1 MIEGEVLNETSLV
14 KPTFTMDVEVKIPKD
29 LPKVEHNLDQ
39 LKEYAINLNE
49 FYKKVIIT
57 NKDIKEAEAE
67 KAKLNTLINQVKRLR
82 IDKVKEYKQPADD
95 FENTAKEIESILSEA
110 SNTIKSSLDI
120 FENKRIE
127 DKRIQVIRPL
137 INNAISQAFVK
148 GYLIDVHLIV
158 ENPKWYNKT
167 YKDTDI
173 EKEIWEQIDEFIR
186 QESELNTGI
195 EVIKS
200 NISMANNPN
209 LNEAMYIERF
219 KHSRDLTAVLN
230 DISRDNNVSRETANE
245 QQRTANE
252 QQMTIDD
259 IFGTR
264 PQIDGDWVVE
274 EPKFNITFRGD
285 ADQIY
290 KLRAYAKELGMEEL

>member
-67 KAKLNTLINQVKRLR
+67 KAKLNKLIEQVKRLR

-95 FENTAKEIESILSEA
+95 FEKTAKEIETILGSA
-110 SNTIKSSLDI
+110 SDTIKYSLDI

-127 DKRIQVIRPL
+127 EKKKNIITPIL
-137 INNAISQAFVK
+137 NNAISQAFVK
-148 GYLIDVHLIV
+148 GYLIDSNLIV

-167 YKDTDI
+167 YKDADI
-173 EKEIWEQIDEFIR
+173 ENDIQSQIDEMIR
-186 QESELNTGI
+186 LEATLNEGI

-200 NISMANNPN
+200 NIKMANNPN

-230 DISRDNNVSRETANE
+230 DISRDNNVSHETLK
-245 QQRTANE
+245 E

-259 IFGTR
+259 IFGTT

-290 KLRAYAKELGMEEL
+290 KLRAYAKELGMEEV

>member
-14 KPTFTMDVEVKIPKD
+14 KPIFTMDVEVKIPD
-29 LPKVEHNLDQ
+29 NLPKVEHNLDQ

-57 NKDIKEAEAE
+57 NKDIKEAESE
-67 KAKLNTLINQVKRLR
+67 KAKLNKLIEQVKRLR

-95 FENTAKEIESILSEA
+95 FEKTAKEIESILGNA
-110 SNTIKSSLDI
+110 ADTIKLSLDI
-120 FENKRIE
+120 FENKRMDEKKEKII
-127 DKRIQVIRPL
+127 KPL
-137 INNAISQAFVK
+137 INNAISQAFVN
-148 GYLIDVHLIV
+148 GYLIDSNRII

-167 YKDTDI
+167 FKDSDI
-173 EKEIWEQIDEFIR
+173 EEEIWEQIDEFIK

-219 KHSRDLTAVLN
+219 KHSRDLASVLN
-230 DISRDNNVSRETANE
+230 DISRDNNVSHETSKE
-245 QQRTANE
+245 QQTT
-252 QQMTIDD
+252 MDD
-259 IFGTR
+259 IFGTSIH
-264 PQIDGDWVVE
+264 PGGDWVVE
-274 EPKFNITFRGD
+274 DVLNTVSFRGN
-285 ADQIY
+285 ANQVTQ
-290 KLRAYAKELGMEEL
+290 LRAYAQQLGMEEL

>member
-158 ENPKWYNKT
+158 ENPKWFNKT

-173 EKEIWEQIDEFIR
+173 ERDIQSQVDEIIR
-186 QESELNTGI
+186 LETSLNEGI
-195 EVIKS
+195 EAIKLT
-200 NISMANNPN
+200 ISTVNNPN

-219 KHSRDLTAVLN
+219 KHSRDLASVLN
-230 DISRDNNVSRETANE
+230 DIKRDNNVSRETANE

>member
-1 MIEGEVLNETSLV
+1 MIEAEVLNETSLV

-67 KAKLNTLINQVKRLR
+67 KAKLNKLIEQVKRLR

-95 FENTAKEIESILSEA
+95 FEKTAKEIESILGSA
-110 SNTIKSSLDI
+110 SDTIKYSLDI

-127 DKRIQVIRPL
+127 EKKKNIITPIL
-137 INNAISQAFVK
+137 NNAISQAFVK
-148 GYLIDVHLIV
+148 GYLIDSNLII

-167 YKDTDI
+167 YKDADI
-173 EKEIWEQIDEFIR
+173 ESDIQSQIDEMIR
-186 QESELNTGI
+186 LEATLNEGI

-200 NISMANNPN
+200 NIKMANNPN

-230 DISRDNNVSRETANE
+230 DISRDNNVPRETL
-245 QQRTANE
+245 NE

-259 IFGTR
+259 IFGTSIH
-264 PQIDGDWVVE
+264 PGGDWVVE
-274 EPKFNITFRGD
+274 DVLNTVSFRGNVN
-285 ADQIY
+285 QVTQ
-290 KLRAYAKELGMEEL
+290 LRAYAQQLGMEEL

>member
-1 MIEGEVLNETSLV
+1 MMEAEVLNETSLV
-14 KPTFTMDVEVKIPKD
+14 KPIFTMDVEVKIPKD

-49 FYKKVIIT
+49 FYNKIIIT

-67 KAKLNTLINQVKRLR
+67 KAKLNKLIEQVKRLR

-95 FENTAKEIESILSEA
+95 FEKTAKEIESILGNA
-110 SNTIKSSLDI
+110 ADTIKISLDI
-120 FENKRIE
+120 FENKRMDEKKEKII
-127 DKRIQVIRPL
+127 KPL
-137 INNAISQAFVK
+137 INNAISQAFVN
-148 GYLIDVHLIV
+148 GYLIDSNRII

-167 YKDTDI
+167 FKDDDI
-173 EKEIWEQIDEFIR
+173 ESDIQSQIDEIIR
-186 QESELNTGI
+186 EEDTLNQGI

-200 NISMANNPN
+200 NIKMANNNN

-230 DISRDNNVSRETANE
+230 DIARDNNVSCETLK
-245 QQRTANE
+245 E

-259 IFGTR
+259 IFGTT
-264 PQIDGDWVVE
+264 VV
-274 EPKFNITFRGD
+274 NDNNLDTITFRGKPEL
-285 ADQIY
+285 IESI
-290 KLRAYAKELGMEEL
+290 RIYAKEMGLEEVI

>member
-67 KAKLNTLINQVKRLR
+67 KAKLNKLIEQVKRLR

-95 FENTAKEIESILSEA
+95 FEKTAKEIESILGSA
-110 SNTIKSSLDI
+110 SDTIKYSLDI
-120 FENKRIE
+120 FENNRIE
-127 DKRIQVIRPL
+127 EKKEKVIKPL
-137 INNAISQAFVK
+137 LNTSISQAFGR
-148 GYLIDVHLIV
+148 GYLIDINRII

-167 YKDTDI
+167 YKDADI
-173 EKEIWEQIDEFIR
+173 ENDIQSQIDEIIR
-186 QESELNTGI
+186 EEDNLNQGI

-200 NISMANNPN
+200 NIKMANNSN

-219 KHSRDLTAVLN
+219 KHSKDLTAVLN
-230 DISRDNNVSRETANE
+230 DISRDNNVSHETLK
-245 QQRTANE
+245 E

-259 IFGTR
+259 IFGTT

-274 EPKFNITFRGD
+274 EPQFNVTFRGD

>member
-1 MIEGEVLNETSLV
+1 MMEAEVLNETSLV

-67 KAKLNTLINQVKRLR
+67 KAKLNKLIEQVKRLR

-95 FENTAKEIESILSEA
+95 FEKTAKEIESILGSA
-110 SNTIKSSLDI
+110 SDTIKHSLDI
-120 FENKRIE
+120 FENKRMDE
-127 DKRIQVIRPL
+127 KREKIIKPL
-137 INNAISQAFVK
+137 LNSVISQAFVN
-148 GYLIDVHLIV
+148 GYLIDSNRII

-167 YKDTDI
+167 YKDADI
-173 EKEIWEQIDEFIR
+173 ENDIQSQIDEIIR
-186 QESELNTGI
+186 EEDNLNQGI

-200 NISMANNPN
+200 NIKMANNSN

-219 KHSRDLTAVLN
+219 KHSRDLASVLN
-230 DISRDNNVSRETANE
+230 DISRDNNVSHETLK
-245 QQRTANE
+245 E

-259 IFGTR
+259 IFGTTVVNDNLKPIGTEAMMR
-264 PQIDGDWVVE
+264 VSFMGNGEQIG
-274 EPKFNITFRGD
+274 KI
-285 ADQIY
+285 
-290 KLRAYAKELGMEEL
+290 RAYAKELGMEEL

>member
-1 MIEGEVLNETSLV
+1 MMEAEVLNETSLV
-14 KPTFTMDVEVKIPKD
+14 KPIFTMDVEVKIPNN

-57 NKDIKEAEAE
+57 NKDIKEAESE
-67 KAKLNTLINQVKRLR
+67 KAKLNKLIEQVKRLR

-95 FENTAKEIESILSEA
+95 FEKTAKEIESILGNA
-110 SNTIKSSLDI
+110 ADTIKVSLDV

-127 DKRIQVIRPL
+127 EKKKNIIIPIL
-137 INNAISQAFVK
+137 NNAISQAFVK
-148 GYLIDVHLIV
+148 GYLIDSNLIV

-167 YKDTDI
+167 FKDSDI
-173 EKEIWEQIDEFIR
+173 EEEIWEQIDEFIR

-219 KHSRDLTAVLN
+219 KHSRDLASVLN
-230 DISRDNNVSRETANE
+230 DISRDNNVSRETENE

-252 QQMTIDD
+252 QQITIDD

-290 KLRAYAKELGMEEL
+290 KLRAYAQQLGMEEL

>member
-67 KAKLNTLINQVKRLR
+67 KAKLNKLIEQVKRLR
-82 IDKVKEYKQPADD
+82 IDKVNEYKQPADD
-95 FENTAKEIESILSEA
+95 FEKTAKEIESILGSA
-110 SNTIKSSLDI
+110 SDTIKHSLDI
-120 FENKRIE
+120 FETKRMDE
-127 DKRIQVIRPL
+127 KREKIIKPL
-137 INNAISQAFVK
+137 LNNAISQAFVN
-148 GYLIDVHLIV
+148 GYLVDSNRII

-167 YKDTDI
+167 YKDADI
-173 EKEIWEQIDEFIR
+173 ENDIQSQIDEIIR
-186 QESELNTGI
+186 EEDNLNQGI

-200 NISMANNPN
+200 NIKMANNSN

-230 DISRDNNVSRETANE
+230 DISRDNNVSHETLK
-245 QQRTANE
+245 E

-259 IFGTR
+259 IFGTT

-274 EPKFNITFRGD
+274 DPKFDITFRGD
-285 ADQIY
+285 AGQVY
-290 KLRAYAKELGMEEL
+290 KLRAYAKELGMEEV

>member
-67 KAKLNTLINQVKRLR
+67 KAKLNKLIEQVKRLR

-95 FENTAKEIESILSEA
+95 FEKTAKEIESILGSA
-110 SNTIKSSLDI
+110 SDTIKYSLDI

-127 DKRIQVIRPL
+127 EKKKNIITPIL
-137 INNAISQAFVK
+137 NNAISQAFVK
-148 GYLIDVHLIV
+148 GYLIDSNLII

-167 YKDTDI
+167 YKDADI
-173 EKEIWEQIDEFIR
+173 ENDIQSQIDEMIR
-186 QESELNTGI
+186 LEATLNEGI

-200 NISMANNPN
+200 NIKMANNPN

-230 DISRDNNVSRETANE
+230 DISRDNNVSHETANE

-290 KLRAYAKELGMEEL
+290 KLRAYAQQLGMEEL

>member
-67 KAKLNTLINQVKRLR
+67 KAKLNKLIEQVKRLR

-95 FENTAKEIESILSEA
+95 FEKTAKEIESILGSA
-110 SNTIKSSLDI
+110 SDTIKYSLDI

-127 DKRIQVIRPL
+127 EKKKNIITPIL
-137 INNAISQAFVK
+137 NNAISQAFVK
-148 GYLIDVHLIV
+148 GYLIDSNLII

-167 YKDTDI
+167 YKDADI
-173 EKEIWEQIDEFIR
+173 ENDIQSQIDEMIR
-186 QESELNTGI
+186 LEATLNEGI

-200 NISMANNPN
+200 NIKMANNPN

-230 DISRDNNVSRETANE
+230 DISRDNNVSHETANE

-290 KLRAYAKELGMEEL
+290 KLRAYAKELGMEEV